1 VTDFLDEV
9 ARELRGDRER
19 IAALEELE
27 RLTIELA
34 AQLRRPVTVF
44 DVVRAAPDAGERERR
59 LALLRA
65 LRAGQ
70 DPSAPA
76 G

>member
-1 VTDFLDEV
+1 VSLNDFLQEV
-9 ARELRGDRER
+9 TRELRGDRQR

-44 DVVRAAPDAGERERR
+44 DVVQAAPDRHERERR
-59 LALLRA
+59 LALVRA
-65 LRAGQ
+65 LRGN
-70 DPSAPA
+70 
-76 G
+76 